1 MEVQEFV
8 TNILRQLESS
18 LADAAKQ
25 SSKKDFHFDKS
36 IHFDLAVTHTTSK
49 EGDVGGKLKTGIKI
63 VDFEIGGKGKLA
75 SGQEIV
81 QRIQFSVNVWDKDD
95 GSNAVTYEGPR
106 FGIPE
111 AA

>member
-18 LADAAKQ
+18 LSDASKQ
-25 SSKKDFHFDKS
+25 SGQKEFVFDKAVS
-36 IHFDLAVTHTTSK
+36 FDLAVTHTTNK

-63 VDFEIGGKGKLA
+63 VDFEIGGKGKFA

-81 QRIQFSVNVWDKDD
+81 QRIQFSVNIWDKQDD
-95 GSNAVTYEGPR
+95 T
-106 FGIPE
+106 GIVNTDSYSFD
-111 AA
+111 